1 MAKNGKALRTI
12 SEVEELLGIPQHQLR
27 YWETKIDEL
36 RPLRR
41 TGRNRLYHP
50 EDLQLIAGIKK
61 LYQGSQRNVEAVKK
75 TLKEKGVAYVA
86 KLHPID
92 LDNIPSPT
100 HSEDSIV
107 AMARKKNVTDG
118 YSQSRSSTRAADN
131 QANETVPT
139 HQDASD
145 ENQKQK
151 SIERI
156 YSRLENLQK
165 RMETTARSM

>member
-12 SEVEELLGIPQHQLR
+12 SEVEELLNIPKHQLR

-50 EDLQLIAGIKK
+50 EDLKLIAGIKE
-61 LYQGSQRNVEAVKK
+61 LYQGSQRNVEAVKRI
-75 TLKEKGVAYVA
+75 LKEKGVAYVSN
-86 KLHPID
+86 LHPID
-92 LDNIPSPT
+92 LDNLPSST

-118 YSQSRSSTRAADN
+118 YSQSRSSMRAADK
-131 QANETVPT
+131 QANETGST
-139 HQDASD
+139 HQDTSD
-145 ENQKQK
+145 EKQKQK

-156 YSRLENLQK
+156 YSRLESLQK
-165 RMETTARSM
+165 RMETNVRSM